1 MYVIKKNGT
10 KSPFNFEKIE
20 DMVHG
25 SVRYFSN
32 GGELAEEILNDFTL
46 LVRNNITTTEIQNQL
61 LNTVKNKISID
72 KPEMDMIAGKILM
85 SSIISDAEKFRGFE
99 FGNLVKLYEY
109 NLIPDA
115 NGVILYEDDIDLD
128 EYYKILSYL
137 EDHID
142 KSLNYTYR
150 YASSAMWKLRYLH
163 NGETPVEVFAIIAGR
178 LALHTEGVTLEEKFA
193 KAKIYLD
200 ALCEQKISLAT
211 PFLSNLRKKNGN
223 LASCFENMIPDDL
236 EAQFD
241 LFKDMAK
248 ISKNGG
254 GIGNYIGAVRGKKSR
269 IKTVE
274 GVADSVIPVN
284 VLVNDI
290 MNYVNQEGVR
300 KGASTVALD
309 AWHVDILDFFE
320 LVTETG
326 DYRRKAEDLFL
337 QLVVEDRFVY
347 NWENNLD
354 HVLVCPLE
362 VKEKLGIDLVNDV
375 KAYDNNFDLIKESAE
390 NGTLK
395 VTKIVRARDIFKAN
409 LSASVIS
416 GTPYHFN
423 TVHVN
428 EVNPLKDIG
437 TIKCGNLCMESFSMF
452 NEEYSHTCNLVSL
465 VYPNIDIEG
474 EEYQLMC
481 AVAVDMLDTIVDI
494 TTTPTEKANRH
505 NNDFRVLGVG
515 AMGIADTMA
524 YHDKDYV
531 KDLDFV
537 ADLFERRAIHLLEQS
552 IMRAKKYGKFPRY
565 DDSDWA
571 KGKLYSRDLEWYMG
585 NSNGYYEDW
594 LRLYELQMEYGV
606 RNAQLMADA
615 PNTSTSIL
623 QGVTAS
629 IFPTYSKFHM
639 DSSSLGALPIM
650 PRYIKEK
657 FWYYKEYKHHDI
669 IDMNTFVAEVQ
680 KWNDSGISY
689 EWVINV
695 DEVTIDDLE
704 RYYID
709 AYKKKVKTIYYIRW
723 MRNKDGEDEEVN
735 EKEECVSCAG

>member
-1 MYVIKKNGT
+1 MYVIKKDST
-10 KSPFNFEKIE
+10 KSPFNFEKIV
-20 DMVHG
+20 DMVYGAVRDFPNG
-25 SVRYFSN
+25 SD
-32 GGELAEEILNDFTL
+32 LAEEILDDFTL
-46 LVRNNITTTEIQNQL
+46 LIRNNITTTEIQNQL
-61 LNTVKNKISID
+61 LNTVRNKISID
-72 KPEMDMIAGKILM
+72 KPEMDMIAGKLLM
-85 SSIISDAEKFRGFE
+85 SNIISDAEKSRGFE
-99 FGNLVKLYEY
+99 FGELVKLYEY
-109 NLIPDA
+109 NLKPDA
-115 NGVILYEDDIDLD
+115 NGIILYEDNIDLK
-128 EYYKILSYL
+128 EYYEILSYL
-137 EDHID
+137 ESHIN

-150 YASSAMWKLRYLH
+150 YASSATWKLRYLLRD
-163 NGETPVEVFAIIAGR
+163 ETPVEVFALIAGR
-178 LALHTEGVTLEEKFA
+178 LALHTKGDIKHKRRVA
-193 KAKIYLD
+193 KKYLD
-200 ALCEQKISLAT
+200 ALCLQKISLAT
-211 PFLSNLRKKNGN
+211 PFLSNLRKKNAQ
-223 LASCFENMIPDDL
+223 LASCFENMFLDDL
-236 EAQFD
+236 GEQFEM
-241 LFKDMAK
+241 FKDMAN

-254 GIGNYIGAVRGKKSR
+254 GIGNYMGAIRGKKSR
-269 IKTVE
+269 IKTKE

-284 VLVNDI
+284 VLINYI

-309 AWHVDILDFFE
+309 AWHIDIMEFFE

-326 DYRRKAEDLFL
+326 EIRRKALDLFL
-337 QLVVEDRFVY
+337 QLVVEDRFIY

-375 KAYDNNFDLIKESAE
+375 KAYDRNFDLIKESAE
-390 NGTLK
+390 SKLLK
-395 VTKIVRARDIFKAN
+395 VSKIIRARDIFKGA

-474 EEYQLMC
+474 DDYKETC
-481 AVAVDMLDTIVDI
+481 ALAVDILDTIVDI
-494 TTTPTEKANRH
+494 TKTPTEKANRH

-524 YHDKDYV
+524 YYNKDYV
-531 KDLDFV
+531 RDVPFISE
-537 ADLFERRAIHLLEQS
+537 LFERRALYLLEQS
-552 IMRAKKYGKFPRY
+552 IMRAKEHGKFPRY
-565 DDSDWA
+565 ADSEWA
-571 KGKLYSRDLEWYMG
+571 KGKLYSRDLSWYEQ
-585 NSNGYYEDW
+585 NSNGMFDEW
-594 LRLYELQMEYGV
+594 VRLYELQMEYGV

-657 FWYYKEYKHHDI
+657 FWYYKEYKHHSI
-669 IDMNTFVAEVQ
+669 IDMNTFVSEVQ
-680 KWNDSGISY
+680 KWNDAGISY

-704 RYYID
+704 RFYID

-723 MRNKDGEDEEVN
+723 IRNKDDGEDEEIN
-735 EKEECVSCAG
+735 EKVECVSCAG